1 LGKQQSFAYIPF
13 TKKSNMNKISAILA
27 RKGNVAIHVLP
38 ETTVLDAIKLMAEK
52 NIGSVVVMENDHY
65 LGIVTERDYSRKVI
79 LNGKHSVDTKVSEIM
94 SEDLPS
100 LKPNDSV
107 ELCMS
112 LMTQQ
117 NIRYLPVFENDSLCG
132 IISMSDVVKETILAQ
147 KETINHLENY
157 IRSS

>member
-1 LGKQQSFAYIPF
+1 
-13 TKKSNMNKISAILA
+13 MNKISAILA

-52 NIGSVVVMENDHY
+52 NIGSVVVMENDHF

-79 LNGKHSVDTKVSEIM
+79 LKGKHSVDTKVSEIM
-94 SEDLPS
+94 SEDLPALS
-100 LKPNDSV
+100 PNDSV
-107 ELCMS
+107 ELCMA

-117 NIRYLPVFENDSLCG
+117 NIRYMPVFENDRLCG